1 MDLMKQNQLKKLSWS
16 IGSRVPAPVMKIY
29 KIMKEQKVERAKKG
43 KKERET
49 SLESEIQS
57 QEVWKET
64 WNTLNWNQFQRC
76 KTEKQC
82 LFFRKNGIALLVR
95 VQHAF

>member
-1 MDLMKQNQLKKLSWS
+1 
-16 IGSRVPAPVMKIY
+16 MKIY

-64 WNTLNWNQFQRC
+64 
-76 KTEKQC
+76 
-82 LFFRKNGIALLVR
+82 
-95 VQHAF
+95 